1 MKIKTITRLTLERQ
15 IRRVVEPTLYE
26 TILEIG
32 ASQTF
37 SPYKEFFKT
46 RRYFS
51 LDRDFSFGPHLCSDI
66 RQMGIQNDKI
76 DAVLLFE
83 VLEHIFHPHQAIEEV
98 YRVLKPGG
106 ICILSTRFI
115 FQYHPSPKD
124 YYRFSQD
131 ALQALFE
138 KFKEVTILP
147 HGDRLQ
153 AVWQLIMANELDL
166 PRSFLVKALRRLNP
180 LFALR
185 DKSDKQAPLGY
196 LVKAIK

>member
-15 IRRVVEPTLYE
+15 LSKVIDS
-26 TILEIG
+26 TIYQTVLEIG
-32 ASQTF
+32 ASQTY
-37 SPYKEFFKT
+37 SPYKELFKA

-51 LDRDFSFGPHLCSDI
+51 LDRDFAFGPHLCSDI
-66 RQMGIQNDKI
+66 HQIGIQNDKI

-83 VLEHIFHPHQAIEEV
+83 VLEHILYPHQAIEEV
-98 YRVLKPGG
+98 YRVLKPNGL
-106 ICILSTRFI
+106 CILSTRFI

-147 HGDRLQ
+147 HGNRLQ
-153 AVWQLIMANELDL
+153 AAWQLILANELEL
-166 PRSFLVKALRRLNP
+166 PRSFIVKVLRRLNP
-180 LFALR
+180 LFALGNI
-185 DKSDKQAPLGY
+185 SDNQAPLGY